1 MEPSHVLQA
10 IGLKDGMLRGGI
22 RLTLGRETT
31 RDEIEKTAQ
40 LLTEIVDDLRKL
52 RGQ

>member
-10 IGLKDGMLRGGI
+10 IGLDDELTKGSI

-31 RDEIEKTAQ
+31 IEEIRKTAQ
-40 LLTEIVDDLRKL
+40 VLPDIVKDLQSMRS
-52 RGQ
+52 